1 MEKYIRKLLLNLG
14 IRSTYQGFRY
24 LQYALLL
31 CLENDEYL
39 IQILPKSSALPW
51 IMLNIACELSFP
63 IAGITAIADS

>member
-39 IQILPKSSALPW
+39 RSISFYMVQKNNWSS
-51 IMLNIACELSFP
+51 
-63 IAGITAIADS
+63 